1 MDNLPNELPDN
12 LPKQIRLAYRQ
23 AFTQLSELYSA
34 KEIAEFVR
42 RAASSYMRHIAA
54 NGLTGK
60 SIHTPRP
67 DIPARAIAST
77 WELLRALHDADN
89 VRDFGIAYYLG
100 KGAVALLRS
109 GDQGAKGSGKSGYQG
124 ELKHA
129 VHRILKI
136 LANEGLN
143 KNLYQLLLKLQDEE
157 FMADLAHARDD
168 PILIQS
174 PEVNIDMK
182 LVEYSLPPPKSSTKK
197 VTFKRLC
204 NLISD
209 INKEK
214 R

>member
-42 RAASSYMRHIAA
+42 RAASSYMRHIGA
-54 NGLTGK
+54 NGLTGE

-67 DIPARAIAST
+67 DIPTRAIAST

-89 VRDFGIAYYLG
+89 VRDFGIANYLG
-100 KGAVALLRS
+100 KGTVALLRS
-109 GDQGAKGSGKSGYQG
+109 EDQRAKASKKSGHQG
-124 ELKHA
+124 KLKHA
-129 VHRILKI
+129 VRRLLKI
-136 LANEGLN
+136 LADEGLN
-143 KNLYQLLLKLQDEE
+143 KNLHQLLLKLSDKES
-157 FMADLAHARDD
+157 MADLAYARDD

-174 PEVNIDMK
+174 PEVDMDK
-182 LVEYSLPPPKSSTKK
+182 KVVVYSLPPPKSSQRT
-197 VTFKRLC
+197 VTFKRLG
-204 NLISD
+204 NLISE